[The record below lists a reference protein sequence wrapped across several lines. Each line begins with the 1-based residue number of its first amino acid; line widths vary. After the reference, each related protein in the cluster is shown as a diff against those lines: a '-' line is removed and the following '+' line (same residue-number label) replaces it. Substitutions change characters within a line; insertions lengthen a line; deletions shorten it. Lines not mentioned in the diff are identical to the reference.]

1 MGCIA
6 KLKKCSV
13 FQPFG
18 QLEAENGQPG
28 YYLAMK
34 NAYASYLGDLD
45 PMAVL
50 AATPGELYA
59 LVSPLLTN
67 PAGLEFV
74 NRQPAPGKWSLREI
88 LAHLADCEVASA
100 YRIRQSLAE
109 PNHAMQAFDQDL
121 WAANYAEYD
130 AASALATF
138 VTLRNWN
145 MLVLKTLKP
154 EDWERP
160 VSHPERGTGTLRELL
175 ETIAGHDLNHLE
187 RLAPVVQAAASA
199 TA

>member
-1 MGCIA
+1 
-6 KLKKCSV
+6 
-13 FQPFG
+13 
-18 QLEAENGQPG
+18 
-28 YYLAMK
+28 MK
-34 NAYASYLGDLD
+34 NAYATYLGGRD
-45 PMAVL
+45 PIAVL

-59 LVSPLLTN
+59 LVSPLLSSAT
-67 PAGLEFV
+67 GLEFA
-74 NRQPAPGKWSLREI
+74 NHQPAPGKWSLREI
-88 LAHLADCEVASA
+88 LAHLADCEIASA

-121 WAANYAEYD
+121 WAERYAEYD
-130 AASALATF
+130 PASALATF

-145 MLVLKTLKP
+145 MLLLKTLKP

-187 RLAPVVQAAASA
+187 RLAPMVQAAGSA

>member
-1 MGCIA
+1 
-6 KLKKCSV
+6 
-13 FQPFG
+13 
-18 QLEAENGQPG
+18 
-28 YYLAMK
+28 MK
-34 NAYASYLGDLD
+34 NAYASYLGDRD
-45 PMAVL
+45 PIAVL

-59 LVSPLLTN
+59 LISPLLANT
-67 PAGLEFV
+67 EFV
-74 NRQPAPGKWSLREI
+74 NRQPASGKWSLREI
-88 LAHLADCEVASA
+88 LAHLADCEIATGF
-100 YRIRQSLAE
+100 RLRQCLAE
-109 PNHAMQAFDQDL
+109 PNHAMQPFDQDL
-121 WAANYAEYD
+121 WADHYAEYD

-145 MLVLKTLKP
+145 MLLLKTLKP